1 LAIKKRQKFTR
12 IISSLTLARF
22 ELILILL
29 HDCISVCLAAKA
41 AELLETLKDKLND
54 SSSNVSSRP
63 SSPSCDCDCHYDSWG
78 GSSDGEGCEGC
89 YDYHEDSYG
98 YGGNWNMFG
107 GWGRYVLYIAL

>member
-1 LAIKKRQKFTR
+1 M
-12 IISSLTLARF
+12 
-22 ELILILL
+22 
-29 HDCISVCLAAKA
+29 CLAAKA

-54 SSSNVSSRP
+54 SSSNFSSRP

-107 GWGRYVLYIAL
+107 SWGRYVQCTIGPDTELTDTFILAFT